1 MLHACETDCLQECMK
16 YQYIFNYNGH
26 VRAIYFGVL
35 LFHEAIWCL
44 RYVVLHVFAYMYDYN
59 EQSKFYGH
67 VCMYVRAC
75 VRVCEPCNHLR
86 SLIVTQYSRLFQKDI
101 WTSVPLPYEYTF
113 SYKGTR
119 LTGFAHPLLSLF
131 TQLTLKSIYLY
142 FLYVL
147 LLHIYSYA
155 NLCSLC
161 DTLYST
167 YYLILKVGP

>member
-1 MLHACETDCLQECMK
+1 M
-16 YQYIFNYNGH
+16 
-26 VRAIYFGVL
+26 
-35 LFHEAIWCL
+35 
-44 RYVVLHVFAYMYDYN
+44 
-59 EQSKFYGH
+59 
-67 VCMYVRAC
+67 
-75 VRVCEPCNHLR
+75 
-86 SLIVTQYSRLFQKDI
+86 
-101 WTSVPLPYEYTF
+101 F

-119 LTGFAHPLLSLF
+119 LTGFAHPLLNLF
-131 TQLTLKSIYLY
+131 TQLILKSIYLHNTVY